1 MIKYIMA
8 PFGSWFIML
17 AWAASFGNIIHYFEL
32 KNSMLEEY
40 VITIQV
46 WLFVCIILDIK
57 KWLRSSTG

>member
-1 MIKYIMA
+1 MA

-17 AWAASFGNIIHYFEL
+17 AWAASFGDIIHYFEL

-46 WLFVCIILDIK
+46 WLFVCIGPAL
-57 KWLRSSTG
+57 LRGLICTDSFA